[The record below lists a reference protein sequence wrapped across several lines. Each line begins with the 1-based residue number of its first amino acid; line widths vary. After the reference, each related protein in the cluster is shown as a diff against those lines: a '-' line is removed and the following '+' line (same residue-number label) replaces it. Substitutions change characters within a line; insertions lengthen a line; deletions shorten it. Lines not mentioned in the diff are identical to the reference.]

1 MEFKMRPMKKPV
13 IGITPLIDYE
23 KESYWMLPGYMS
35 GIENAGGIPLM
46 LPLTEDPEDIRQLL
60 DLCDGILIAGGQDV
74 CPVIY
79 GEEELP
85 CCKETAPERDRMELI
100 LLDEALSRDIPVFGI
115 CRGLQF
121 INAALG
127 GTLWQDLP
135 SQRPSDTV
143 HVMQKPYDAAQHKVR
158 VLSGTMLFD
167 LLMGNDT
174 LEETESA
181 DKNTAGTMQ
190 AETEDS
196 SAAER
201 KPAGSNAPAEPGTSA
216 NDHIGPN
223 DLIIGVNS
231 LHHQA
236 VKELSP
242 RLEAM
247 ALSEDGLV
255 EAIRM
260 PEKRFVWAVQWH
272 PEFSWRVNADSR
284 KLFLAFV
291 TAAQK

>member
-1 MEFKMRPMKKPV
+1 MRPMKKPV

-158 VLSGTMLFD
+158 VL
-167 LLMGNDT
+167 
-174 LEETESA
+174 
-181 DKNTAGTMQ
+181 
-190 AETEDS
+190 
-196 SAAER
+196 
-201 KPAGSNAPAEPGTSA
+201 PGTRLFELLA
-216 NDHIGPN
+216 DNAADREQDG
-223 DLIIGVNS
+223 LIIGVNS

-260 PEKRFVWAVQWH
+260 PQKSFVWAVQWH

-291 TAAQK
+291 TAAQNRL

>member
-1 MEFKMRPMKKPV
+1 MKRKPV

-35 GIENAGGIPLM
+35 GINEAGGLPLM
-46 LPLTEDPEDIRQLL
+46 LPLTEDPEEISQLL

-85 CCKETAPERDRMELI
+85 CCKETAPERDRMELV
-100 LLDEALSRDIPVFGI
+100 LLDEALSRDMPVFGI

-135 SQRPSDTV
+135 SQHPSDV
-143 HVMQKPYDAAQHKVR
+143 GHVMGKPYDIAAHKVT
-158 VLSGTMLFD
+158 VLKGSKLHE
-167 LLMGNDT
+167 LLSEG
-174 LEETESA
+174 
-181 DKNTAGTMQ
+181 KGC
-190 AETEDS
+190 EDF
-196 SAAER
+196 E
-201 KPAGSNAPAEPGTSA
+201 
-216 NDHIGPN
+216 
-223 DLIIGVNS
+223 IGVNS

-236 VKELSP
+236 VKDLSP
-242 RLEAM
+242 KLEVM
-247 ALSEDGLV
+247 AVSEDGLTESV
-255 EAIRM
+255 RM
-260 PEKRFVWAVQWH
+260 PEKSFVWAVQWH

-284 KLFLAFV
+284 KLFSAFV
-291 TAAQK
+291 EAAGRD

>member
-1 MEFKMRPMKKPV
+1 MKKPV

-85 CCKETAPERDRMELI
+85 CCKETAPERDRMELV
-100 LLDEALSRDIPVFGI
+100 LLDEALSRDMPVFGI

-158 VLSGTMLFD
+158 ILPGTKLFD
-167 LLMGNDT
+167 LLAGD
-174 LEETESA
+174 
-181 DKNTAGTMQ
+181 DNTAESEASKGNAAGAEQ
-190 AETEDS
+190 AETADDNT
-196 SAAER
+196 AVI
-201 KPAGSNAPAEPGTSA
+201 KPTGSEIPAEPGASA
-216 NDHIGPN
+216 NDLSSRN

-236 VKELSP
+236 VRELSP

-247 ALSEDGLV
+247 AFSEDGLV

-284 KLFLAFV
+284 KLFLVFI